1 MSAGNN
7 VYDCFCT
14 HFQDRPSP
22 SEVQPKPPPPREHLS
37 ELPALHNLCSPDF
50 VLQLLILM
58 ACVDKSSKAVLT
70 DITNITSASQPFN
83 TIIDYLLPSRSTNPP
98 PSEPL
103 PDFERPTTPLG
114 VRALDVEDLEADQD
128 LASACSRIVSESWE
142 GLSEALQNAR
152 ETLRPS
158 ASGSPPLQTNPPP
171 VLPSMVQ
178 DRSRASRRKPTR
190 KPPMQPPTP
199 APTPA
204 KFQYHGHSNSALTDY
219 KYFWNSRCEDW
230 IRYEAELEEA
240 SRIAYDGIQRV
251 DPEKDRRS
259 APASRCPRFRHNGKT
274 EREKQADEAESAVA
288 GYQGKYVPDMTAPI
302 YPRTGDLALLHHPG
316 VLETELF
323 FVGFPLHKI
332 HQIFFA
338 FSMDQ
343 RFDRHQRAV
352 EASDGGSQHDVAV
365 EDEPTVGGKGSEDSS
380 FWSED
385 TLVEDE
391 DLLPARSNHGKL
403 SGKYREAGLWETDWA
418 TKWEVLVVLFKEHE
432 LERQGNR
439 DGAESPEVKRPEAL
453 ESYGT
458 ALVDGTFTVGFLDES
473 EDDQFAR
480 TCSEPDFFDDLL
492 VF

>member
-1 MSAGNN
+1 VIMT
-7 VYDCFCT
+7 C
-14 HFQDRPSP
+14 
-22 SEVQPKPPPPREHLS
+22 
-37 ELPALHNLCSPDF
+37 
-50 VLQLLILM
+50 I
-58 ACVDKSSKAVLT
+58 DKSSSKTVLT
-70 DITNITSASQPFN
+70 DITNIASAAQPFN
-83 TIIDYLLPSRSTNPP
+83 TIIDYLMPGRSSNPP

-103 PDFERPTTPLG
+103 PNFERPTTPLG
-114 VRALDVEDLEADQD
+114 VRGLDMEDLEAGQD

-142 GLSEALQNAR
+142 GLSEALQNAK

-158 ASGSPPLQTNPPP
+158 TSSSPPPHISTPP

-178 DRSRASRRKPTR
+178 DRPKTPRRKPTR
-190 KPPMQPPTP
+190 KPPSQPLPAP

-204 KFQYHGHSNSALTDY
+204 KFRYHGHSNSALADY

-230 IRYEAELEEA
+230 IRYEAELEGA
-240 SRIAYDGIQRV
+240 SRVAYDGIQKV
-251 DPEKDRRS
+251 DPETERKS
-259 APASRCPRFRHNGKT
+259 APASRCPRFRRNGRT
-274 EREKQADEAESAVA
+274 ECEKRAEEAESAVT
-288 GYQGKYVPDMTAPI
+288 GYHGKYVPDLTAPI

-316 VLETELF
+316 ALEMELI

-352 EASDGGSQHDVAV
+352 GAGDETAQQDVAV
-365 EDEPTVGGKGSEDSS
+365 EDGATVGGKENEDSS

-391 DLLPARSNHGKL
+391 DLISAHFGHKKL
-403 SGKYREAGLWETDWA
+403 NGKYQEIGLWEMDWA

-432 LERQGNR
+432 LERRGKSGGAKGPEGNCS
-439 DGAESPEVKRPEAL
+439 DML
-453 ESYGT
+453 EPYRA
-458 ALVDGTFTVGFLDES
+458 ALVDDTVMVGFLDDD

-480 TCSEPDFFDDLL
+480 TCSEADLFDIL
-492 VF
+492 VC

>member
-1 MSAGNN
+1 
-7 VYDCFCT
+7 
-14 HFQDRPSP
+14 
-22 SEVQPKPPPPREHLS
+22 
-37 ELPALHNLCSPDF
+37 
-50 VLQLLILM
+50 M
-58 ACVDKSSKAVLT
+58 ACVDKPPSKAVLT
-70 DITNITSASQPFN
+70 DITNIASAAQPFN
-83 TIIDYLLPSRSTNPP
+83 TIIDYLMPGRSSNPP

-103 PDFERPTTPLG
+103 PNFERPATPLG
-114 VRALDVEDLEADQD
+114 VRGLDVEDLEADQD

-142 GLSEALQNAR
+142 GLSEALQSAK

-158 ASGSPPLQTNPPP
+158 NSSSLPPQTTTATPP
-171 VLPSMVQ
+171 VLPSVVQ
-178 DRSRASRRKPTR
+178 DRSKTPRRKPTR
-190 KPPMQPPTP
+190 KPPNQSLPTP

-204 KFQYHGHSNSALTDY
+204 TFRYHGHSNSALADY

-240 SRIAYDGIQRV
+240 SRTAYDGIQKV
-251 DPEKDRRS
+251 DPEKDRKS
-259 APASRCPRFRHNGKT
+259 APASRCPRFRRNGRT
-274 EREKQADEAESAVA
+274 EREKQVCEAESTVT
-288 GYQGKYVPDMTAPI
+288 GYQGKYTPDLTAPI

-316 VLETELF
+316 ALEMELF

-352 EASDGGSQHDVAV
+352 DRAVQQDVAV
-365 EDEPTVGGKGSEDSS
+365 EDEATVGGKGNEDTS

-391 DLLPARSNHGKL
+391 DLLPTHSSHKKPNGR
-403 SGKYREAGLWETDWA
+403 YQEIGLWEMDWA

-432 LERQGNR
+432 LERHKTG
-439 DGAESPEVKRPEAL
+439 GAEGPEGKHSETL
-453 ESYGT
+453 EPYRA
-458 ALVDGTFTVGFLDES
+458 ALVDDSVMVGFLDEE

-480 TCSEPDFFDDLL
+480 TCSEDDLFDIL
-492 VF
+492 VC